1 MSNQGLP
8 FVMLA
13 LGERGQLHRDAN
25 TVTGQ
30 IVWEQVRDT
39 EVPLSLALY
48 NLSVI
53 EEA

>member
-8 FVMLA
+8 FVMRA

-30 IVWEQVRDT
+30 IVWEQVRDAS
-39 EVPLSLALY
+39 VPRS
-48 NLSVI
+48 LSVQFI
-53 EEA
+53 SH

>member
-8 FVMLA
+8 FVMRA

-30 IVWEQVRDT
+30 IVWKQVRDA
-39 EVPLSLALY
+39 EVPGSLSLY
-48 NLSVI
+48 NFSVI